1 MVHPSH
7 ILISNI
13 IRLILLSNINSLGI
27 HRTKTKHKDTLLFIV
42 IDVNHGKFETCF
54 IIEIIV
60 FFTFFKKKTP
70 LLILYIIYHIIM
82 KKTYDFKEK

>member
-54 IIEIIV
+54 IIV
-60 FFTFFKKKTP
+60 FFTLKKKNTST
-70 LLILYIIYHIIM
+70 IYII
-82 KKTYDFKEK
+82 

>member
-54 IIEIIV
+54 IIV
-60 FFTFFKKKTP
+60 FFTFFLKKTP
-70 LLILYIIYHIIM
+70 LLIYNIPHY
-82 KKTYDFKEK
+82 

>member
-1 MVHPSH
+1 MPTKKLNNIYNNIKNSMVHPSH

-54 IIEIIV
+54 IIV
-60 FFTFFKKKTP
+60 FFNIGKYFF
-70 LLILYIIYHIIM
+70 Y
-82 KKTYDFKEK
+82 FF